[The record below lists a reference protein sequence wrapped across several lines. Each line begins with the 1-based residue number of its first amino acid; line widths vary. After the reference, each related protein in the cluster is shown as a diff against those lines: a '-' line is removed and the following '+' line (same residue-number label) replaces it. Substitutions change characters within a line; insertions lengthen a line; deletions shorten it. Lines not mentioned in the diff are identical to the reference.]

1 MNSLWIYYLFFAL
14 TMISLPISENN
25 EISLYNQWIYHEF
38 TISIVKSQWF
48 TIKSRVY
55 YEFNIFLADKLS
67 IYNLFANSSWI
78 NFEFSAWTMNSL
90 SILRIHY
97 EFTVFI
103 KNLVRIHLIF
113 REFIMNSYSLSRI
126 RQEYTWSFTN
136 LLWIHYLFHDFTIKS
151 LSNSKFIMNL
161 VSALPIH
168 SILR

>member
-1 MNSLWIYYLFFAL
+1 MRFHYIINEYSMSLL
-14 TMISLPISENN
+14 SLSWNHN
-25 EISLYNQWIYHEF
+25 D
-38 TISIVKSQWF
+38 F

-103 KNLVRIHLIF
+103 KNLVRICHSLGPSRSYHESTIVLFAKWPWMNCLF
-113 REFIMNSYSLSRI
+113 RESTMHFLSFLR
-126 RQEYTWSFTN
+126 
-136 LLWIHYLFHDFTIKS
+136 IHYVFSMFVAFL
-151 LSNSKFIMNL
+151 L
-161 VSALPIH
+161 
-168 SILR
+168 